1 MLKRTRG
8 VTVKYVESKPRGWIL
23 IEDFIRESSVS
34 SANLEKFEREY
45 LFV

>member
-8 VTVKYVESKPRGWIL
+8 VTVKYVESKPRGCIL

-34 SANLEKFEREY
+34 
-45 LFV
+45 